1 MLNDKYQKMLEQFEC
16 YYPNLYE
23 KTVDWWPSG
32 RMTITVRLRD
42 GDEFEFNPMDNSIR
56 RIRIKEYEH
65 DEEVRKKAFGANLEK
80 QLIVSG
86 LSKGELAERLGIT
99 NAMLSRYLRGTSMPS
114 IDKGYL
120 IANVLGCSVEELF
133 DESYIDN

>member
-1 MLNDKYQKMLEQFEC
+1 MLNDKYQKMLEQFEY

-32 RMTITVRLRD
+32 RMTITVRLQDR
-42 GDEFEFNPMDNSIR
+42 DEFEFNPMDNSIR
-56 RIRIKEYEH
+56 RIRVNEFDH
-65 DEEVRKKAFGANLEK
+65 DEDARKKAFGANLEK
-80 QLIVSG
+80 QLIASG

-133 DESYIDN
+133 DETYIDN